1 MLFKIFPF
9 LLWFKGYKPEMF
21 WKQDL
26 VAGITVALVLI
37 PQSMAYAQLAGLP
50 AYYGLYAAFLP
61 PMVAALFGS
70 SRQLGTGPVA
80 VVSLMSAAS
89 LEPLATAGSQEFIAY
104 SIMLALVVG
113 IFQFSLGVLRLG
125 MVVNFLSH
133 PVINGFTNAAAIII
147 ASSQFSKFFGVYV
160 DKAPHHYQTM
170 VRVVQAAWDY
180 THWPTLLYGIGAVII
195 MVVSK
200 RINPKI
206 PAVLVAVTITS
217 LLSWATDFNK
227 DAHVPLSAIYSPG
240 IEKKIEKFNEV
251 VSIVGHHGRERAD
264 LGKAAEELHKAELE
278 AHDAPPPIELLQ
290 IENEVAMLSRKMDH
304 AKHDARLIRTEL
316 RRIKFEGIQHG
327 DQHTFYAKNARDA
340 QDALPAGIKTK
351 TDGRTWRIKVGTSP
365 LDMNKITLTG
375 GGAVV
380 GQVPEGLPS
389 FSLPEINLKSVMK
402 LLPTAI
408 IISLLGFM
416 EAIAIAKA
424 MAAKTGQQINAN
436 QELIG
441 QGLANIFGSMGQS
454 YTSSGSFSRS
464 AVNLQAGAVTG
475 ISSVITSLMV
485 VLTLLFF
492 TPLLYHL
499 PQATLAAV
507 IMMAVIGLINT
518 SGFIHAWKAQRYDG
532 IISVITFLVTLYAAP
547 HLDQGILV
555 GFALSMGVFLYKS
568 MRPVVAEL
576 SLNEKNVLKSS
587 EHYRLKGCSHISV
600 VRFDGALFFANASY
614 LDEQVAKFRNEHPQL
629 RAILLDARGINDMD
643 ASGEE
648 VLAMIV
654 ERLRAA
660 NLSFAM
666 SSVKGQVMAVMKRT
680 HLLDKIGIEH
690 IYPDTKTAVVALTEE
705 IHKNSNLPKDSC
717 PDCPLTH
724 YIPAA

>member
-1 MLFKIFPF
+1 MVFKFFPF
-9 LLWFKGYKPEMF
+9 LLWFKGYKTETF
-21 WKQDL
+21 KLDL

-89 LEPLATAGSQEFIAY
+89 LEPLATAGSDQFIVY
-104 SIMLALVVG
+104 SIVLALVVG
-113 IFQFSLGVLRLG
+113 IFQLSLGVLRLG

-160 DKAPHHYQTM
+160 DKAPHHYETM
-170 VRVVQAAWDY
+170 IRVVQAACDY
-180 THWPTLLYGIGAVII
+180 THWPTLFYGIGAVTL
-195 MVVSK
+195 MVMAK

-206 PAVLVAVTITS
+206 PAVLVAVTVTT
-217 LLSWATDFNK
+217 LLSWTTGFNR
-227 DAHVPLSAIYSPG
+227 DAQITLSSLHSPG
-240 IEKKIEKFNEV
+240 IAQKIETFNEA
-251 VSIVGHHGRERAD
+251 VSMVEHHGRERTD
-264 LGKAAEELHKAELE
+264 LGKASEELHKAEQE
-278 AHDAPPPIELLQ
+278 AQGAPPPLELLE
-290 IENEVAMLSRKMDH
+290 IENQVAMLSRKMDH
-304 AKHDARLIRTEL
+304 AKHDAHLTRTEF
-316 RRIKFEGIQHG
+316 RRMKFEGVQEG
-327 DQHTFYAKNARDA
+327 DQYTFYAKGEI
-340 QDALPAGIKTK
+340 PSGVE

-365 LDMNKITLTG
+365 LNTQEITMTG
-375 GGAVV
+375 GGAIV
-380 GQVPEGLPS
+380 GKIPEGLPS
-389 FSLPEINLKSVMK
+389 FSMPEITLKTSFK

-424 MAAKTGQQINAN
+424 MAAKTGQKIDAN

-441 QGLANIFGSMGQS
+441 QGLANILGSMGQS
-454 YTSSGSFSRS
+454 YAVSGSFSRS
-464 AVNLQAGAVTG
+464 AVNLQAGAVSG

-485 VLTLLFF
+485 LLALLFF

-518 SGFIHAWKAQRYDG
+518 SGFVHAWKAQRYDG
-532 IISVITFLVTLYAAP
+532 IISVITFVVTLYFAP
-547 HLDQGILV
+547 HLDMGILV
-555 GFALSMGVFLYKS
+555 GLALSMGVFLYKS

-576 SLNEKNVLKSS
+576 SMNEENVLKSS

-614 LDEQVAKFRNEHPQL
+614 LDEQVAKFRTEHPDL

-648 VLAMIV
+648 ALAMIV
-654 ERLRAA
+654 KRLRAA
-660 NLSFAM
+660 GLCFGM

-680 HLLDKIGIEH
+680 HLLDKIGMEH
-690 IYPDTKTAVVALTEE
+690 IYPDTKTAVASLIEE
-705 IHKNSNLPKDSC
+705 IHRDSDLPKDGC
-717 PDCPLTH
+717 PNCPLTK